1 MSGALHLTV
10 TTPGQILVDSGDV
23 PTVRAEDES
32 GGFGILPGHADLLT
46 ALVPSVVRWRTADG
60 STHFCG
66 VRSGVFTVSAG
77 HNVTVACRE
86 GVLGTSLED
95 LEAKVRAVRTQQ
107 MEPKGACRAGP
118 PACSRGAPAIALS
131 AAQSGDGRAR
141 QGGGCLV
148 RGADFDRLTEAAQR
162 AAERE
167 AQGRADP
174 EPSLGARLG
183 QIGILGWTIVLPT
196 LLCLFLGRWLD
207 RIFGTGIFF
216 SAPLL
221 MAGAAFGFWSAWRWM
236 HHQGLR
242 Q

>member
-1 MSGALHLTV
+1 MSRRFG
-10 TTPGQILVDSGDV
+10 PRI
-23 PTVRAEDES
+23 ES
-32 GGFGILPGHADLLT
+32 GSFGILPGHADLLT

-60 STHFCG
+60 STHFCA
-66 VRSGVFTVSAG
+66 VRGGVFTVSAG
-77 HNVTVACRE
+77 HNVAVACRE
-86 GVLGTSLED
+86 GVLGDSLED
-95 LEAKVRAVRTQQ
+95 LEAKVRAVRAQQ
-107 MEPKGACRAGP
+107 MEADRKARVEQVRLHASG
-118 PACSRGAPAIALS
+118 GAPATAIS

-167 AQGRADP
+167 AEGRADP

-207 RIFGTGIFF
+207 RTFGTGIFF